1 MTVRFASMDDLPA
14 ILDIEQ
20 ASHFH
25 PWPESV
31 LRRYLAKEK
40 TCWVL
45 ESNNLVV
52 AYAVNTLIA
61 GEAELLMIAVSP
73 KQQGKGFGRQLM
85 SAIYQYLQQQQAEQW
100 FLDVRES
107 NEKAIHLYESL
118 GFAQAGV
125 RPNYYPTA
133 NGNEDAL
140 LYALAITSDD

>member
-1 MTVRFASMDDLPA
+1 MAEPTSLVMTVRFASMDDLPA

-85 SAIYQYLQQQQAEQW
+85 LAIYQYLQRSEERRVGKECRSRW
-100 FLDVRES
+100 WV
-107 NEKAIHLYESL
+107 
-118 GFAQAGV
+118 
-125 RPNYYPTA
+125 
-133 NGNEDAL
+133 
-140 LYALAITSDD
+140 